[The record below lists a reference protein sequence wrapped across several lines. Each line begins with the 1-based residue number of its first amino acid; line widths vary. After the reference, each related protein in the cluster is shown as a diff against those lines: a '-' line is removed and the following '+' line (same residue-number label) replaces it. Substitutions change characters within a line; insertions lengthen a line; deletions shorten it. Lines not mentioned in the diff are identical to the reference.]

1 MKFHC
6 YSCDKEAKS
15 KDDLADCIGKCH
27 EILEVLDEKD
37 HTDTN
42 SKTKKISDEEYI
54 KTLEEKRRNLE
65 DKIEKNFTNIYPV
78 LEVCLSVKSQLLI
91 KDITQ
96 PFALFLMGVP
106 SCYKSTTLEII
117 NCLSNCYKSDKFT
130 PKSFVSHSAN
140 VTKTKLSEIDL
151 LPKIRYK
158 TLITPELAPLFTG
171 NEEMLIDTFG
181 ILSRVLDGR
190 GLELDSGVHGK
201 RGYSGDYYFVWLG
214 AIVDIPHKVWRTVG
228 NLGAKWYYLR
238 IPEEHQ
244 TSSQKIESIKKTLR
258 GMPYHERLENSQA
271 AIREFWPCIEAR
283 NEEKIVWDKTKDDN
297 KTFHRI
303 VETSL
308 LLSKL
313 RASIPTWHTSD
324 PSSSGFHYNFEMP
337 VIEDPSRASSALYN
351 LARGHAVLY
360 GRNYITKE
368 DLGVVIAVA
377 LSSAER
383 ERVALLKL
391 LLENDGNIDVETF
404 VTNSKVS
411 ENTARKEI
419 QKMKILGLVNVT
431 EEDTA
436 TKPKTIAILKDE
448 FSWFKSSEFQKY
460 WNKYNHLHTPK
471 NFAESKENAEKI
483 GVRQEQTVL
492 TEAKIKD

>member
-6 YSCDKEAKS
+6 YSCDREAKTRE
-15 KDDLADCIGKCH
+15 DLSDCTQLHH
-27 EILEVLDEKD
+27 EILEVLDESD
-37 HTDTN
+37 HIDN
-42 SKTKKISDEEYI
+42 NTKKISDEEYI

-65 DKIEKNFTNIYPV
+65 DEIEKNFRNMYLT
-78 LEVCLSVKSQLLI
+78 LEVCLSVKTQLLI
-91 KDITQ
+91 DDVTQ
-96 PFALFLMGVP
+96 PFALFIMGVP
-106 SCYKSTTLEII
+106 SSQKSTTLEII
-117 NCLSNCYKSDKFT
+117 NCLPNCYKSDGFT
-130 PKSFVSHSAN
+130 PRSFVSHSAN
-140 VTKTKLSEIDL
+140 VAKTKLTEIDL

-158 TLITPELAPLFTG
+158 TLITPELAKLFTG
-171 NEEMLIDTFG
+171 NEETLIDTFG
-181 ILSRVLDGR
+181 ILARVLDGR

-201 RGYSGDYYFVWLG
+201 RGYSGDYHFVWLG
-214 AIVDIPHKVWRTVG
+214 AVVDIPHKVWRTVG

-244 TSSQKIESIKKTLR
+244 SSYQKIESIKKTLQ
-258 GMPYHERLENSQA
+258 GTSYSDRLANSQ
-271 AIREFWPCIEAR
+271 IVISEFWSCIEAR
-283 NEEKIVWDKTKDDN
+283 NDEKIVWDMSKDDN
-297 KTFHRI
+297 DTIHRI

-313 RASIPTWHTSD
+313 RASIPTWHTND

-337 VIEDPSRASSALYN
+337 IIEDPSRASSALYN
-351 LARGHAVLY
+351 LARGHAVLF

-436 TKPKTIAILKDE
+436 TKPKTIATLKDE
-448 FSWFKSSEFQKY
+448 FAWFKSSEFQKY

-471 NFAESKENAEKI
+471 KFAESKENAEKT
-483 GVRQEQTVL
+483 GVREQTVL